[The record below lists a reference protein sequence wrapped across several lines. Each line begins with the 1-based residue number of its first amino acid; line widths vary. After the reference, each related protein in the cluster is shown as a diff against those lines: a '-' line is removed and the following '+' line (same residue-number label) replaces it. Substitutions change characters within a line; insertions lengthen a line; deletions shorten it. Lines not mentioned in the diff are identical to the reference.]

1 MPSVLDASA
10 MLALAQGEPGAEIVE
25 AALDWPGN
33 TCYAHHANLCEVY
46 YVTARRSGS
55 DGARLVV
62 DELVTTAGLVPFA
75 DPDMEFVWEVAELRA
90 RITAKRLAPSMA
102 DCCCIAAARAIG
114 CELLTADRSDF
125 QPVAALGLCQVTF
138 IR

>member
-1 MPSVLDASA
+1 MPAVLDASA
-10 MLALAQGEPGAEIVE
+10 MLALAQGEPGSEVVA
-25 AALDWPGN
+25 AALERPGN
-33 TCYAHHANLCEVY
+33 TCYAHPANLCEVY

-55 DGARLVV
+55 DGARLALA
-62 DELVTTAGLVPFA
+62 ELLTTAGVVPFA
-75 DPDMEFVWEVAELRA
+75 DPDLEFVWEVAELRA
-90 RITAKRLAPSMA
+90 RITAERLAPSMA